1 MAERVS
7 GPYRGYFISAA
18 ARLVATYEAGQ
29 EANASDAIYVGS
41 VSLSQRGP
49 DDSHRIETLLDLG
62 GEHRFAT
69 EAEALEH
76 VEQSARAY
84 IDRLIEHD

>member
-1 MAERVS
+1 MLTPASSQSVNRVL
-7 GPYRGYFISAA
+7 G
-18 ARLVATYEAGQ
+18 LVLMNLGACGATKT
-29 EANASDAIYVGS
+29 
-41 VSLSQRGP
+41 SQRGP